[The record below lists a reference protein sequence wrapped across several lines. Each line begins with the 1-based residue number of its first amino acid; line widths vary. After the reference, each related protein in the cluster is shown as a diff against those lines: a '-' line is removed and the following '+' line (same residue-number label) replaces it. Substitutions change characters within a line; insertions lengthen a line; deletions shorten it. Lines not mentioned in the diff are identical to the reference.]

1 MTELE
6 RQLTTAL
13 RALSEEY
20 ETAQQQHC
28 EEQRR
33 HSELAGALQRRIEQ
47 QDAESGILRQQVEQ
61 HAAQVEALTAA
72 CRAAQRANDA
82 LGPGLRGRLAATLRE
97 LWS

>member
-6 RQLTTAL
+6 RQLTIAL

-61 HAAQVEALTAA
+61 HAAQVEAL
-72 CRAAQRANDA
+72 RRRVELLSAQMTRLDRDYETLAET
-82 LGPGLRGRLAATLRE
+82 LRGRWR
-97 LWS
+97 